1 MIHTLPIL
9 TEGRPL
15 TTHTLTDT
23 EKIHTGLSCIFCVH
37 IFKTARNILDHAWN
51 LIFYFIITCLHSI
64 DHFVVGFVHCVWC
77 VTLQI
82 PTRSLRRPVQRA
94 LLQGLLR
101 CPTETP
107 TPSWCGSHPT
117 QCQTEVRTI
126 NRAFVLPHV

>member
-23 EKIHTGLSCIFCVH
+23 EKIRTGLSSIFCVH

-51 LIFYFIITCLHSI
+51 LILYFIITCLHSI
-64 DHFVVGFVHCVWC
+64 DHFVVGFVNCVWC

-82 PTRSLRRPVQRA
+82 PTGSLRRPVQRA

-107 TPSWCGSHPT
+107 TPS
-117 QCQTEVRTI
+117 
-126 NRAFVLPHV
+126 